1 MLRDYKTKHA
11 FYKMGFSYNI
21 RGFERLWIKL
31 FLNLQA
37 KKMGTFDLGTLVNL
51 TLNPN
56 QNFFIFCSTPRCEP
70 NKTFFLFN
78 STRSAGERP
87 RDTDKEQFLQNSC
100 LACQL
105 NCFSTKDRGTLSH
118 QLLEIRNTLAW
129 EMVYR
134 YQSYSTSGFLYAK
147 WHYVCETLWIIGL
160 PFWIERNISE
170 IFKVWDLPCTKSP

>member
-1 MLRDYKTKHA
+1 
-11 FYKMGFSYNI
+11 
-21 RGFERLWIKL
+21 
-31 FLNLQA
+31 
-37 KKMGTFDLGTLVNL
+37 MGTFDLGTLVNL

-56 QNFFIFCSTPRCEP
+56 QNFFIFSSTPRCEP

-118 QLLEIRNTLAW
+118 QLLEMYVILWHEKWCTDINLIQPVAFYTPNGIMCVRDIMNYRPTLLNRKK
-129 EMVYR
+129 YLPR
-134 YQSYSTSGFLYAK
+134 FSKSGICHAQN
-147 WHYVCETLWIIGL
+147 
-160 PFWIERNISE
+160 PPNNIVRRTAS
-170 IFKVWDLPCTKSP
+170 V